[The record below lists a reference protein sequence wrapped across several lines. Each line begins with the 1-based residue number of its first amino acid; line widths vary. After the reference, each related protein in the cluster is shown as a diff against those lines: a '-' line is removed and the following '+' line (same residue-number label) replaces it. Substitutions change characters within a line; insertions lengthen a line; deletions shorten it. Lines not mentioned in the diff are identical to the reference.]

1 MHYIYRNME
10 ALKQLFHQYTG
21 REAEICQQLTP
32 AGSPRRYYRL
42 STSDH
47 SLIGA
52 VGTSPQENEAFFA
65 IAHQMRR
72 QGLPAPEVYAV
83 SDDRMRYLQ
92 EDLGDT
98 SLFDLLSETQR
109 RGGYDESDMEL
120 LRTVMRLLPD
130 IQWRTAEGFDFSACH
145 PSPELNHR
153 GIQWDLHYFKY
164 CFLKATGLEFDEE
177 RLENDFDHLASIL
190 LEDKDDCFM
199 YRDFQ
204 SRNVM
209 IRDGKPWLIDFQGGR
224 RGPIEYDLV
233 SFLWQARA
241 RFTPAMRHEL
251 IDEYLHSAQRY
262 RSFDEELFKRR
273 LQYFVLFRTLQVL
286 GAYGFRGYFEHK
298 AHFVQSIPMAIDN
311 LRTLLAENDFADMP
325 YLVSMLREM
334 TALPLFAPH
343 AEEAGLTV
351 RITSFSYRKGIP
363 EDPSGNGGGFVFDC
377 RAIHNPGRYDE
388 YKQFTGMDEPVIT
401 FLDKEEAMQDFL
413 THVYGIVDYSVE
425 KYLARGFNNLMVSFG
440 CTGGQHRSVYSAE
453 HLAAH
458 LSEKYGVRILLEHR
472 EQGKKRE
479 SSPTPSRG
487 GMIQK

>member
-1 MHYIYRNME
+1 ME
-10 ALKQLFHQYTG
+10 KLQQLFFQHTG
-21 REAEICQQLTP
+21 HEAATCLQLTP

-42 STSDH
+42 TADGH

-52 VGTSPQENEAFFA
+52 VGTSSQENEAFIA
-65 IAHQMRR
+65 IARQMRK
-72 QGLPAPEVYAV
+72 QGLPAPEVCTV
-83 SDDRMRYLQ
+83 SADRMRYLQ

-98 SLFDLLSETQR
+98 SLFSLLMEAQQ
-109 RGGYDESDMEL
+109 RGGYDASDMEL
-120 LRTVMRLLPD
+120 LRSVVRLLPD
-130 IQWRTAEGFDFSACH
+130 IQWGTADGFDFTACH

-164 CFLKATGLEFDEE
+164 CFLKATGMEFDEE
-177 RLENDFDHLASIL
+177 QLEDDFYRLATTLLKENDG
-190 LEDKDDCFM
+190 CFM

-241 RFTPAMRHEL
+241 RFSPAMREEL
-251 IDEYLHSAQRY
+251 IGEYLSSAQRY
-262 RSFDEELFKRR
+262 RSFNETTFRHR
-273 LQYFVLFRTLQVL
+273 LHYFVLFRTLQVL
-286 GAYGFRGYFEHK
+286 GAYGYRGYYERK

-311 LRTLLAENDFADMP
+311 LRALLAENDFADLP
-325 YLVSMLREM
+325 YLTAMLREM
-334 TALPLFAPH
+334 TTLPLFTPYQ
-343 AEEAGLTV
+343 EDTELTV

-388 YKQFTGMDEPVIT
+388 YKQLTGMDEPVIT
-401 FLDKEEAMQDFL
+401 FLDKEEAMQEFL

-425 KYLARGFNNLMVSFG
+425 KYLSRGFKNLMVSFG

-458 LSEKYGVRILLEHR
+458 LSAKYGVRIILEHR
-472 EQGKKRE
+472 EQKLKIE
-479 SSPTPSRG
+479 ASPTPSRG
-487 GMIQK
+487 GVTQKLK

>member
-1 MHYIYRNME
+1 MDK
-10 ALKQLFHQYTG
+10 LQQLFHQYTG
-21 REAEICQQLTP
+21 REAETCQQLTA

-42 STSDH
+42 TASGS

-52 VGTSPQENEAFFA
+52 IGTSSQENGAFIA
-65 IAHQMRR
+65 IARQMRK
-72 QGLPAPEVYAV
+72 QGLPAPEIHAI
-83 SDDRMRYLQ
+83 SNDRMRYLQ

-98 SLFDLLSETQR
+98 SLFSILMEAQK
-109 RGGYDESDMEL
+109 RGEYNDTDIEL
-120 LRTVMRLLPD
+120 LRSVMRLLPD
-130 IQWRTAEGFDFSACH
+130 VQWKTAEGFDFSNCH

-177 RLENDFDHLASIL
+177 RLEDDFDHLADIIL
-190 LEDKDDCFM
+190 QDKGECFM

-209 IRDGKPWLIDFQGGR
+209 VRDDKPWFIDFQGGR
-224 RGPIEYDLV
+224 RGPIEYDLA

-241 RFTPAMRHEL
+241 GFSPSLRREL
-251 IDEYLHSAQRY
+251 ISEYIHSAQRY
-262 RSFDEELFKRR
+262 RSFDNEESFYQR

-286 GAYGFRGYFEHK
+286 GAYGFRGYYERK

-311 LRTLLAENDFADMP
+311 LRNLLAENNFADMP
-325 YLVSMLREM
+325 YLSAMLREM
-334 TALPLFAPH
+334 TTLPLFAPH
-343 AEEAGLTV
+343 VEDTVLTV
-351 RITSFSYRKGIP
+351 RITSFSYKKGIP

-388 YKQFTGMDEPVIT
+388 YKPLTGYDEPVIT
-401 FLDKEEAMQDFL
+401 FLDKEDAMQEFL

-425 KYLARGFNNLMVSFG
+425 KYLARGFKNLMINFG

-453 HLAAH
+453 HLATH
-458 LSEKYGVRILLEHR
+458 LSEKYGVRIILEHR
-472 EQGKKRE
+472 EQKKRLK
-479 SSPTPSRG
+479 
-487 GMIQK
+487 IND

>member
-1 MHYIYRNME
+1 ME
-10 ALKQLFHQYTG
+10 KLRELFQQYTG
-21 REAEICQQLTP
+21 SKAETCQQLTP

-42 STSDH
+42 TAEGH

-52 VGTSPQENEAFFA
+52 VGTSPDENEAFAA
-65 IAHQMRR
+65 IAQQMRR
-72 QGLPAPEVYAV
+72 KGLPAPEVYIL

-98 SLFDLLSETQR
+98 SLFSLITEAQH
-109 RGGYDESDMEL
+109 RGGYEEADMEL
-120 LRTVMRLLPD
+120 LRAVMRLLPD
-130 IQWRTAEGFDFSACH
+130 IQWLTAEGFDFAACH

-164 CFLKATGLEFDEE
+164 CFLKATGMEFDEE
-177 RLENDFDHLASIL
+177 QLEDDFDRLANIL
-190 LEDKDDCFM
+190 LKDKDDCFM
-199 YRDFQ
+199 CRDFQ

-209 IRDGKPWLIDFQGGR
+209 IRDGKPWIIDFQGGR

-241 RFTPAMRHEL
+241 RFTPTMRKEL
-251 IDEYLHSAQRY
+251 IAEYLQSASRY
-262 RSFDEELFKRR
+262 RSFDKEVFTQR

-286 GAYGFRGYFEHK
+286 GAYGYRGYFEHK

-311 LRTLLAENDFADMP
+311 LRTLLAENNFADMP
-325 YLVSMLREM
+325 YLSAMLREM
-334 TALPLFAPH
+334 TTLPLFAPYK
-343 AEEAGLTV
+343 EDTELTV

-388 YKQFTGMDEPVIT
+388 YKQLTGMDEPVIA

-425 KYLARGFNNLMVSFG
+425 KYLARGFKNLMVSFG

-453 HLAAH
+453 HLAEH
-458 LSEKYGVRILLEHR
+458 LSKKYGVRILLEHR

-479 SSPTPSRG
+479 ACL
-487 GMIQK
+487 

>member
-1 MHYIYRNME
+1 ME
-10 ALKQLFHQYTG
+10 KLQQLFFQHTG
-21 REAEICQQLTP
+21 HEAATCLQLTP

-42 STSDH
+42 TADGH

-52 VGTSPQENEAFFA
+52 VGTSSQENEAFIA
-65 IAHQMRR
+65 IARQMRK
-72 QGLPAPEVYAV
+72 QGLPAPEVCTV
-83 SDDRMRYLQ
+83 SADRMRYLQ

-98 SLFDLLSETQR
+98 SLFSLLMEAQQ
-109 RGGYDESDMEL
+109 RGGYDASDMEL
-120 LRTVMRLLPD
+120 LRSVVRLLPD
-130 IQWRTAEGFDFSACH
+130 IQWGTADGFDFTACH

-164 CFLKATGLEFDEE
+164 CFLKATGMEFDEE
-177 RLENDFDHLASIL
+177 QLEDDFYRLATTLLKENDG
-190 LEDKDDCFM
+190 CFM

-241 RFTPAMRHEL
+241 RFSPAMREEL
-251 IDEYLHSAQRY
+251 IGEYLSSAQRY
-262 RSFDEELFKRR
+262 RSFDEATFRHR
-273 LQYFVLFRTLQVL
+273 LHYFVLFRTLQVL
-286 GAYGFRGYFEHK
+286 GAYGYRGYYERK

-311 LRTLLAENDFADMP
+311 LRALLAENDFADLP
-325 YLVSMLREM
+325 YLTAMLREM
-334 TALPLFAPH
+334 TTLPLFTPYQ
-343 AEEAGLTV
+343 EDTELTV

-388 YKQFTGMDEPVIT
+388 YKQLTGMDEPVIT
-401 FLDKEEAMQDFL
+401 FLDKEEAMQEFL

-425 KYLARGFNNLMVSFG
+425 KYLARGFKNLMVSFG

-458 LSEKYGVRILLEHR
+458 LSAKYGVRIILEHR
-472 EQGKKRE
+472 EQKLKIE
-479 SSPTPSRG
+479 ASPTPSQG
-487 GMIQK
+487 GVTQKLK

>member
-1 MHYIYRNME
+1 MDK
-10 ALKQLFHQYTG
+10 LQQLFHQHTG
-21 REAEICQQLTP
+21 REAEVCQQLTP

-42 STSDH
+42 TTDNC

-52 VGTSPQENEAFFA
+52 VGTSSAENEAFIA
-65 IAHQMRR
+65 IAHQMRS
-72 QGLPAPEVYAV
+72 QGLPAPEIYAV
-83 SDDRMRYLQ
+83 DDERMRYLQ

-98 SLFDLLSETQR
+98 SLFSILMEAQK
-109 RGGYDESDMEL
+109 RGTYNDTDIKL
-120 LRTVMRLLPD
+120 LRSVMRLLPD
-130 IQWRTAEGFDFSACH
+130 VQWKTAEGFDFTKCH

-164 CFLKATGLEFDEE
+164 CFLKAIGLEFDEE
-177 RLENDFDHLASIL
+177 RLEDDFDHLADIIL
-190 LEDKDDCFM
+190 QDSDGCFM

-204 SRNVM
+204 SRNIMV
-209 IRDGKPWLIDFQGGR
+209 RDGKPWLIDFQGGR

-241 RFTPAMRHEL
+241 RFTPAMREEL
-251 IDEYLHSAQRY
+251 IAEYLRSAQRY
-262 RSFDEELFKRR
+262 RSFDETTFHHR

-286 GAYGFRGYFEHK
+286 GAYGYRGYFEHK

-311 LRTLLAENDFADMP
+311 LRTLLAEKEFTDMP
-325 YLVSMLREM
+325 YLTALLHEM
-334 TALPLFAPH
+334 TALPLFVPYH
-343 AEEAGLTV
+343 EDTELTV

-363 EDPSGNGGGFVFDC
+363 EDSSGNGGGFVFDC

-388 YKQFTGMDEPVIT
+388 YKQLTGRDEPVIT

-413 THVYGIVDYSVE
+413 THIYSIVDYSVE
-425 KYLARGFNNLMVSFG
+425 KYLARGFKNLMVNFG

-458 LSEKYGVRILLEHR
+458 LSEKYGVRIILEHR
-472 EQGKKRE
+472 EQKIRLTIKD
-479 SSPTPSRG
+479 
-487 GMIQK
+487 